1 MAESHE
7 HSFRSAKGENP
18 MSDPTAQDVLMWAL
32 INRARLDPA
41 GEAARDGIDLNE
53 GLAPGTISSA
63 SKQPLAWNAS
73 LFTAADQHSA
83 YMLTNNYFG
92 HQGPGESAPETRETA
107 AGFPSQS
114 WWGENI
120 VWQGSSAP
128 LDATQTIISEEQAL
142 FTDTSVSGRG
152 HRLNILNDNFQEVG
166 VSQEFGAFQGQP
178 YASVVTQ
185 DFGTRLSGGQFLTGI
200 AYNDTNGDGFYSV
213 GEGRGNISVSVS
225 GGSVATAAPGEYS
238 EAIGSG
244 SQTVTFSGGDLGAPV
259 TVTATIT
266 AGRNALL
273 DLVGQSTVETSVS
286 LTAGN
291 GVTKIIGLG
300 NTGLTL
306 IGNNAGDTFVSPTGG
321 SNILDGGTGFDTAV
335 FSGTKASYTI
345 TNNADGTV
353 TVAGLGVTDTLSSIE
368 KAQFSDQSVSLGGTP
383 PPHKPAHDDFNGDG
397 TSDILFRNDATG
409 STWYAEMSNG
419 ALASWQ
425 SIGSSSTSYSVVGV
439 GDFYGNGTSEELVRN
454 GAGDTWF
461 LGMSNGAAASWQE
474 IGGANPTYSV
484 VGVADF
490 YGSGTDDILYRNN
503 ATGDTWFEAISDG
516 TMTGWHQIG
525 SSNTAYSIV
534 GTGDFFGN
542 GTDDIL
548 YRNNATG
555 DTWFQSFSGGVATGW
570 NQVGGTNPNYSVVGV
585 ADFYSNGTDDILF
598 RNNST
603 GDTWFA
609 GMSNGALAGWQQ
621 VASTNTA
628 YSVVGTGDYTGNGTS
643 DILMRNN
650 STGDTW
656 YAAMSNGGFN
666 GWHEVSATNT
676 SYTVKT

>member
-1 MAESHE
+1 M
-7 HSFRSAKGENP
+7 SA
-18 MSDPTAQDVLMWAL
+18 PTAQDVLMWAL

-73 LFTAADQHSA
+73 LFTSADQHSA

-92 HQGPGESAPETRETA
+92 HQGPGESDPETRETA

-114 WWGENI
+114 SWGENI

-142 FTDTSVSGRG
+142 FMDTSVSGRG

-166 VSQEFGAFQGQP
+166 VSQELGAFQGQP

-225 GGSVATAAPGEYS
+225 GGSVVTAGPGEYS

-244 SQTVTFSGGDLGAPV
+244 SQTTTFSGGDLGAPV

-286 LTAGN
+286 LAAGN
-291 GVTKIIGLG
+291 GVSKIIGLG

-345 TNNADGTV
+345 TNNANGTV

-368 KAQFSDQSVSLGGTP
+368 KLQFSDQSVSLGG
-383 PPHKPAHDDFNGDG
+383 HRPAHDDFNGDG

-419 ALASWQ
+419 TLGRWQ
-425 SIGSSSTSYSVVGV
+425 SLGSSSTDYSVVGV

-474 IGGANPTYSV
+474 IGGSNPAYSV

-490 YGSGTDDILYRNN
+490 YG
-503 ATGDTWFEAISDG
+503 
-516 TMTGWHQIG
+516 
-525 SSNTAYSIV
+525 
-534 GTGDFFGN
+534 N

-548 YRNNATG
+548 FRNNSSG
-555 DTWFQSFSGGVATGW
+555 DSWFEAISNGSFDGW
-570 NQVGGTNPNYSVVGV
+570 KQIGNSDTSYAAVGAGN
-585 ADFYSNGTDDILF
+585 FYGNGTDDILF

-603 GDTWFA
+603 GDTWIEQI
-609 GMSNGALAGWQQ
+609 SNGAFDGWHQVGGSDTHFSVVGVGDFYGNGTDDILFRNNSSGDTWIEAISNGAFKSWQQ
-621 VASTNTA
+621 VGGSDTHYA
-628 YSVVGTGDYTGNGTS
+628 VVAVGDYFGNGTD
-643 DILMRNN
+643 DILFRNN
-650 STGDTW
+650 LTGDTW
-656 YAAMSNGGFN
+656 VEAISNGAFN
-666 GWHEVSATNT
+666 GWHQVGGSNT

>member
-1 MAESHE
+1 
-7 HSFRSAKGENP
+7 

-63 SKQPLAWNAS
+63 SKQPLAWNSS
-73 LFTAADQHSA
+73 LFTSADQHSA

-92 HQGPGESAPETRETA
+92 HQGPGESALGTRETA

-114 WWGENI
+114 SWGENI
-120 VWQGSSAP
+120 AWQGSSAP

-142 FTDTSVSGRG
+142 FTDTSESGRG

-178 YASVVTQ
+178 YAWVVTQ
-185 DFGTRLSGGQFLTGI
+185 DFGTPLSGGQFLTGI

-213 GEGRGNISVSVS
+213 GEGRGNVSISVS
-225 GGSVATAAPGEYS
+225 GGSVATAGPGEYS

-244 SQTVTFSGGDLGAPV
+244 SQIVTFSGGDLGAPV

-321 SNILDGGTGFDTAV
+321 VNTLNGGTGFDTAV
-335 FSGTKASYTI
+335 YSGTKASYTI
-345 TNNADGTV
+345 TTNANGTA
-353 TVAGLGVTDTLSSIE
+353 TVAGLGLTDTLSSIE
-368 KAQFSDQSVSLGGTP
+368 KLQFSDQSVSLGSNP

-419 ALASWQ
+419 ALGTWQ
-425 SIGSSSTSYSVVGV
+425 SLGSTATSYSVIGV

-454 GAGDTWF
+454 GSGDTW
-461 LGMSNGAAASWQE
+461 LQTMSNGAPIGWQD
-474 IGGANPTYSV
+474 IGGSNPAYSV

-490 YGSGTDDILYRNN
+490 YG
-503 ATGDTWFEAISDG
+503 
-516 TMTGWHQIG
+516 
-525 SSNTAYSIV
+525 
-534 GTGDFFGN
+534 
-542 GTDDIL
+542 
-548 YRNNATG
+548 
-555 DTWFQSFSGGVATGW
+555 
-570 NQVGGTNPNYSVVGV
+570 
-585 ADFYSNGTDDILF
+585 NGTDDILF

-603 GDTWFA
+603 GDTWFEA
-609 GMSNGALAGWQQ
+609 ISNGGFAGWNQIG
-621 VASTNTA
+621 ASNTNYA
-628 YSVVGTGDYTGNGTS
+628 VVGVGDFYGNGTD
-643 DILMRNN
+643 DILFRNN

-656 YAAMSNGGFN
+656 FEAISNGAAAGWNEIGGSDTHYSVVGVGSFFGN
-666 GWHEVSATNT
+666 GTDDVLFRNNSSGDTWIEQISNGAFAGWSQVGGSNTAYAVVAVGDYFGNGTSDILFRDNSTGDTWFEAISNGSAAGWHQVGGSNT
-676 SYTVKT
+676 SFTVKT